1 MDLGLA
7 DKAVI
12 VTGGGSNIGRGIAL
26 AFAAEG
32 ARLMIADLD
41 AEQGPRTARDAEA
54 AGAAAALYQ
63 PMDAIED
70 ADIDAAVHTALDA
83 FGRIDVLVNNV
94 GWDRPEY
101 FLKQDADHWRRVIE
115 INLWSTVA
123 MTGAVLPHMVE
134 AGAGAV
140 VSISSDASFGEPREA
155 VYGAAKG
162 GINTFTKSIAKE
174 YGRYGIRANAVAPG
188 LVVPASEEEMG
199 PMSLWR
205 GRDAFFDDRQVEKA
219 RQAVPMKKLGTGSD
233 VAGAVLFFASERMA
247 GHVSGQVLSV
257 SGGYATP

>member
-1 MDLGLA
+1 MELGLA

-12 VTGGGSNIGRGIAL
+12 VTGGASNIGRAIAL

-32 ARLMIADLD
+32 ARVMIADRD
-41 AEQGPRTARDAEA
+41 AEQGPATAQGVEQ
-54 AGAAAALYQ
+54 AGAAAALFQ
-63 PMDAIED
+63 PMDATADGDIED
-70 ADIDAAVHTALDA
+70 AVRAALDA

-94 GWDRPEY
+94 GWDRPDY
-101 FLKQDADHWRRVIE
+101 FLKQGAGHWRRVIE
-115 INLWSTVA
+115 ANLWSAVA
-123 MTGAVLPHMVE
+123 TTGAVLPHMVE
-134 AGAGAV
+134 AGGGAV
-140 VSISSDASFGEPREA
+140 VSISSDAAFGEPREA

-162 GINTFTKSIAKE
+162 GINSFTKSIAKE
-174 YGRYGIRANAVAPG
+174 YGRYGVRANAVAPG

-219 RQAVPMKKLGTGSD
+219 RQAVPMKKLGTGAD

-247 GHVSGQVLSV
+247 GHVSGQVISV

>member
-12 VTGGGSNIGRGIAL
+12 VTGGASNIGRGIAL

-32 ARLMIADLD
+32 SRVMIADLD
-41 AEQGPRTARDAEA
+41 AEQGPRTARDAET
-54 AGAAAALYQ
+54 AGAAEALHQ
-63 PMDAIED
+63 PMDATKD
-70 ADIDAAVHTALDA
+70 TDIDAAVRAALDA
-83 FGRIDVLVNNV
+83 FGRIDVLINNV
-94 GWDRPEY
+94 GWDNPDS
-101 FLKQDADHWRRVIE
+101 FLKQGAAHWRRVIE

-134 AGAGAV
+134 AGTGAV

-162 GINTFTKSIAKE
+162 GINTFTKAIAKE

-188 LVVPASEEEMG
+188 VVVPASEADMG
-199 PMSLWR
+199 PMSLWH
-205 GRDAFFDDRQVEKA
+205 GREAFFDDRQLEKA
-219 RQAVPMKKLGTGSD
+219 RQAVPMKKLGTGAD

-247 GHVSGQVLSV
+247 GHISGQVVSV